1 MYAEISQSLLPHLV
15 LLVELRQEA
24 EVVVVPVGMRTVP
37 THHLHLIAR
46 RGTPCVVVLVAVRVS
61 RSVAVAMA
69 VSAVVVVA
77 AGEGLVE
84 VLVPAALV
92 RQVPREV
99 RDVAQSVRA
108 PLAHCVVQHG
118 QDRGT

>member
-69 VSAVVVVA
+69 VSAVVA
-77 AGEGLVE
+77 AREGLVE

-92 RQVPREV
+92 RKVPREV